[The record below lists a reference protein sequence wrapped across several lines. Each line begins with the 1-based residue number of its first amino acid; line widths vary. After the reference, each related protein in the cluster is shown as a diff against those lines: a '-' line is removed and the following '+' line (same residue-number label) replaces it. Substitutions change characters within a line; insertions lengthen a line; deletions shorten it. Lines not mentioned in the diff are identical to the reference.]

1 MAKEKAWYAD
11 SAVGTLLAD
20 LFEGKWSPELL
31 AQLAQIPLAEAER
44 GAFPGL
50 SAFLREETPVPSGGA
65 RPSPQGGVLVFAGPA
80 LRLRYRIVL
89 RLSADGEELGALETM
104 LGLGL
109 SRMNTLRP
117 AGINLVLRL
126 VHRSLL
132 GVGLRG
138 LNADGAKR
146 YRRLC
151 RDVHPLIVCSGSNTP
166 SLARLFFRARGLAVK
181 FGDRRDMALFD
192 LLVGSI
198 NVCNTP
204 EHGNPRFHAIMAR
217 GYAALEALKEP
228 DLFEQAAPY
237 LGIYHFI
244 EGNYEQAMNL
254 FSRASRKLRAQ
265 EHHLVEM
272 FYVRHWSF
280 AASCRGNFELAAGLL
295 LSRLRMFAARS
306 DNQLA
311 RSIRGQLAA
320 LYLRMGQY
328 EKALEQLDIAQIGVS
343 PQVDIV
349 SGVTNARHLAYY
361 HMLSGNPKAA
371 YKVLHS
377 ALDEARRQG
386 YSARFIW
393 GGALLE
399 LFVRLFRSRDARRF
413 PAIRRSRSCNAASG
427 GPTVCCG
434 ALRPACPATR

>member
-1 MAKEKAWYAD
+1 
-11 SAVGTLLAD
+11 
-20 LFEGKWSPELL
+20 
-31 AQLAQIPLAEAER
+31 
-44 GAFPGL
+44 
-50 SAFLREETPVPSGGA
+50 
-65 RPSPQGGVLVFAGPA
+65 
-80 LRLRYRIVL
+80 
-89 RLSADGEELGALETM
+89 
-104 LGLGL
+104 
-109 SRMNTLRP
+109 
-117 AGINLVLRL
+117 
-126 VHRSLL
+126 
-132 GVGLRG
+132 
-138 LNADGAKR
+138 
-146 YRRLC
+146 
-151 RDVHPLIVCSGSNTP
+151 
-166 SLARLFFRARGLAVK
+166 
-181 FGDRRDMALFD
+181 MALFD

-198 NVCNTP
+198 TVCNTP

-265 EHHLVEM
+265 EHHLGEM

-386 YSARFIW
+386 YERPIYL

-399 LFVRLFRSRDARRF
+399 LLCAFQEQGCPPLPCYSAEQELQRCLRGPNRMLRGVAARLSG
-413 PAIRRSRSCNAASG
+413 NALMRG
-427 GPTVCCG
+427 GNEDG
-434 ALRPACPATR
+434 ALGLYQDSLALLEKIGCPLEAAKTRLALASLALRRND